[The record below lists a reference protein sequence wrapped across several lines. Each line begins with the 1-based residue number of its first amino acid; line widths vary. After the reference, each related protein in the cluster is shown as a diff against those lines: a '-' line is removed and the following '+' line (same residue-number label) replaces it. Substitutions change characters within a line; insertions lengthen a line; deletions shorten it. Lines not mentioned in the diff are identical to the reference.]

1 MSEDCMPFE
10 MAPALWEP
18 SPAQVRQTRAWLAE
32 HPGADDAAAVAEVCR
47 RWPMLA
53 EWEAE
58 WVLEEARG
66 GAPAPAPRPAPGLT
80 PQADPLPRL
89 EPAALPEGVTTK
101 MSKARRERVKGQA
114 PPRPRAVSDT
124 PRPSRATGRAR
135 SLPGAAEATPEAIAG
150 VPRWEGH
157 PVRASRI
164 PRHLLPD
171 VLRAIAPGARWLLWR
186 CAQPRVSGQPLT
198 MERLMQ
204 EAGVTRKT
212 VQDWL
217 AAVRGAGLMLTAHE
231 SPDRAVRSRDL
242 RPWAGNRGPR
252 PVDYSR
258 LLTDSGRAVVAQ
270 LPAVVAPVVGRA
282 REDEADM
289 GVLAVLLR
297 RARQHVACGLQV
309 EGMRTTELRQLVED
323 AGRACGRLEVSG
335 AIVVDWECRGR
346 RIRLAPEVARA
357 WGVGC

>member
-1 MSEDCMPFE
+1 
-10 MAPALWEP
+10 
-18 SPAQVRQTRAWLAE
+18 V
-32 HPGADDAAAVAEVCR
+32 
-47 RWPMLA
+47 
-53 EWEAE
+53 
-58 WVLEEARG
+58 
-66 GAPAPAPRPAPGLT
+66 
-80 PQADPLPRL
+80 
-89 EPAALPEGVTTK
+89 
-101 MSKARRERVKGQA
+101 
-114 PPRPRAVSDT
+114 
-124 PRPSRATGRAR
+124 
-135 SLPGAAEATPEAIAG
+135 PEAIAG

-164 PRHLLPD
+164 PRHLCPD
-171 VLRAIAPGARWLLWR
+171 VLKAIAPGARWLLWR
-186 CAQPRVSGQPLT
+186 CAQPRGRLT
-198 MERLMQ
+198 MDLLRE

-242 RPWAGNRGPR
+242 RPWASLRGPR

-258 LLTDSGRAVVAQ
+258 LLTDAGRAVVAQ
-270 LPAVVAPVVGRA
+270 LPAVVEAVSGRA
-282 REDEADM
+282 REDEADI

-297 RARQHVACGLQV
+297 RARQATGAGRPV
-309 EGMRTTELRQLVED
+309 EGLRTSELRQVVED
-323 AGRACGRLEVSG
+323 AGRACGRLEAAG

>member
-1 MSEDCMPFE
+1 MSEDCMPYE
-10 MAPALWEP
+10 MAQALWEP

-58 WVLEEARG
+58 WVVEEARG
-66 GAPAPAPRPAPGLT
+66 GAPAPAPRPAP
-80 PQADPLPRL
+80 QADPLPRL
-89 EPAALPEGVTTK
+89 EPAPLPEGVTTK

-114 PPRPRAVSDT
+114 PPRPRCPSDA

-135 SLPGAAEATPEAIAG
+135 TLPGASEATPEAIAG
-150 VPRWEGH
+150 VPRWEGY

-164 PRHLLPD
+164 PRHLCPD
-171 VLRAIAPGARWLLWR
+171 VLKAIAPGARWLLWR
-186 CAQPRVSGQPLT
+186 CAQPRVQGQGKGQALT
-198 MERLMQ
+198 MDVLQ
-204 EAGVTRKT
+204 AEAGVTRKT

-231 SPDRAVRSRDL
+231 APDRAVRSRDL
-242 RPWAGNRGPR
+242 RPWASLRGPR

-258 LLTDSGRAVVAQ
+258 LVTDAGRAVVAQ
-270 LPAVVAPVVGRA
+270 LPAVVEAVSGRA

-297 RARQHVACGLQV
+297 RTRQRVACGLPV

-323 AGRACGRLEVSG
+323 AGRACARLEASG
-335 AIVVDWECRGR
+335 AIVADWECRGR
-346 RIRLAPEVARA
+346 RIWLAPEVARA